1 MSDSQRLLRLTSGG
15 IPLPDAFGA
24 VMTQL
29 IDSGPQS
36 REALTRTLFD
46 TLHYKR
52 KRILSTWDSWEDFSR
67 DILAQLADARLVT
80 SDREELY
87 FLYPDTEMGI
97 RYNIIGEAKIGI
109 TLWDEKSR
117 KTRDA
122 SSVLRMEVRRLL
134 EIHEDA
140 SPDARKY
147 LAMAEGALSATLGEV
162 QKPRVIKGATV
173 SKEDRGDP
181 PPPEDI
187 ARAKYGLDGNRPRR
201 NSPLK
206 NRFGKD
212 GLRAC
217 ARCGERKPP
226 SDFPVYWSDHKDRP
240 EQRDCWYLRST
251 CVTCFEEIDQLKKGK
266 A

>member
-1 MSDSQRLLRLTSGG
+1 VSDPQRLLRLTSGG

-24 VMTQL
+24 VMTRL
-29 IDSGPQS
+29 IDDGPQN
-36 REALTRTLFD
+36 RESLTRILFD

-67 DILAQLADARLVT
+67 DVLAQLTDARLAG
-80 SDREELY
+80 SDGKELY
-87 FLYPDTEMGI
+87 FLRPDTEMGV
-97 RYNIIGEAKIGI
+97 RYDVIPEAKIGI

-147 LAMAEGALSATLGEV
+147 LAMAESALTSTLKEI
-162 QKPRVIKGATV
+162 QKPRVIKGTTLA
-173 SKEDRGDP
+173 KEDRGDP
-181 PPPEDI
+181 PAPESI
-187 ARAKYGLDGNRPRR
+187 AKAKYGFDGHRPSR
-201 NSPLK
+201 NTPAR
-206 NRFGKD
+206 NRFGRD

-217 ARCGERKPP
+217 TRCGKRKPP
-226 SDFPVYWSDHKDRP
+226 GGFPVYWSDHTERP
-240 EQRDCWYLRST
+240 EQTDCWYLRST
-251 CVTCFEEIDQLKKGK
+251 CLACRDEIDRLKKK
-266 A
+266 KP